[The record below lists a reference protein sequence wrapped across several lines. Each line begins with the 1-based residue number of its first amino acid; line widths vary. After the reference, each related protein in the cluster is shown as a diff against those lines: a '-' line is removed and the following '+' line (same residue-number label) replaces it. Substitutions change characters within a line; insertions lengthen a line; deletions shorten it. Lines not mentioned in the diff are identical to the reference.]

1 MRKEE
6 CFYVGK
12 ISKKFSFK
20 GEVILYIDADEP
32 EQYIEMESFFI
43 AFGND
48 LVPFFIEKSRFQ
60 KGKNLRLKLEDINT
74 EEEADTIVGMEVF
87 LPLDLLPTLAE
98 DKFYYH
104 EIMGFLVVD
113 QNIGPIGSIMGVN
126 DSTSQVLLEIKNED
140 GKDILI
146 PLVDDFIVLLD
157 KEKKEFHV
165 NTPEGLIDLY
175 LNED

>member
-1 MRKEE
+1 MRKED

-20 GEVILYIDADEP
+20 GEVILYIDADDPQE
-32 EQYIEMESFFI
+32 YTEMESFFI

-48 LVPFFIEKSRFQ
+48 LVPFFIQKSRLQ
-60 KGKNLRLKLEDINT
+60 KGSNLRLKLEDIDS
-74 EEEADTIVGMEVF
+74 EEDADGIVGLEVF

-104 EIMGFLVVD
+104 EIIGFDVLD
-113 QNIGPIGSIMGVN
+113 QNLGNVGKIVSVN
-126 DSTSQVLLEIKNED
+126 DTTSQVLLEILNNS
-140 GKDILI
+140 GKEILI
-146 PLVDDFIVLLD
+146 PLVDDFIISV
-157 KEKKEFHV
+157 KKEEKVFQV